1 MGNPRGVRRNAE
13 QLQELERRRLLGA
26 RLLRQGVPQAEVARQ
41 VGVHRQSVS
50 RWAAQLQRG
59 GRQGLKST
67 GRIGRKPRLGSAE
80 LKRVVRGLER
90 GPEALGYESG
100 LWTAWRVADLIE
112 RECGVKFSAVQA
124 WRILRRLGW
133 TPQRPVGRALERDEE
148 KIRRWKQQRW
158 PGIIKKPKKK
168 GASSSSSTKAD

>member
-13 QLQELERRRLLGA
+13 QLKELERRRLLGA
-26 RLLRQGVPQAEVARQ
+26 RLFERECRKPRWLGEW
-41 VGVHRQSVS
+41 S
-50 RWAAQLQRG
+50 RWAEQLQLG
-59 GRQGLKST
+59 GRQALKSA
-67 GRIGRKPRLGSAE
+67 GRIGRKPRLGPAE
-80 LKRVVRGLER
+80 LKRIVRGLER
-90 GPEALGYESG
+90 GPEALGYETG

-124 WRILRRLGW
+124 WRILRQLGW
-133 TPQRPVGRALERDEE
+133 TPQRPSGRALERDEE

-158 PGIIKKPKKK
+158 PEIKKKPKKK